1 MPCSPALAPL
11 FMSMPPVDD
20 AVPETFTLST
30 TLRLPA
36 KDCAIRLASS
46 RSFCE
51 GAVPLSVMLSAE
63 TSTEMLLLVSVGSF
77 LNAVWMSLFTW
88 AEDSAAPVVP
98 AVELVCGAGAA
109 TELLGEVL
117 AEALAPVVELVL
129 ACPATLPLAGDCAL
143 ASEEALGFWGVLS
156 AEGVLAVADGCA
168 LGALGAGA
176 LDCAISFV

>member
-1 MPCSPALAPL
+1 MGLVGTQRDGQKKKGGRSHPLKYVFRRDFYFFGVLGCSGLCELPCSPALAPL

-129 ACPATLPLAGDCAL
+129 A
-143 ASEEALGFWGVLS
+143 
-156 AEGVLAVADGCA
+156 
-168 LGALGAGA
+168 
-176 LDCAISFV
+176 